1 MRRGN
6 LSRQQDRSQGRKQ
19 DRDSRPWFGS
29 IAAERSMDYG
39 TLNQAGPGLPSQR
52 SRSLPLRRAGKSKLL
67 KLIPTEIIA
76 AYMAVHGI
84 FQGQVIELGGADVT
98 RFVGWTVF
106 FVLLVLTPLYLAKIH
121 SVRGKT
127 QLVLTTLSFV
137 VWVYT
142 LGGPFQ
148 MVGWYQPQIASCV
161 LVLWTLVVPLFIES
175 PKGQTAHA

>member
-1 MRRGN
+1 MARAIRPD
-6 LSRQQDRSQGRKQ
+6 QD
-19 DRDSRPWFGS
+19 
-29 IAAERSMDYG
+29 Y
-39 TLNQAGPGLPSQR
+39 
-52 SRSLPLRRAGKSKLL
+52 KSKLL

-84 FQGQVIELGGADVT
+84 FQGQVIQLGGADVT

-106 FVLLVLTPLYLAKIH
+106 FVLLVVTPLYLARIH
-121 SVRGKT
+121 DVRGKT
-127 QLVLTTLSFV
+127 QIVLTMLSFC

-161 LVLWTLVVPLFIES
+161 LVLWTLIVPLFIES
-175 PKGQTAHA
+175 PRAKGAVA

>member
-1 MRRGN
+1 M
-6 LSRQQDRSQGRKQ
+6 
-19 DRDSRPWFGS
+19 WFQT
-29 IAAERSMDYG
+29 SMYA
-39 TLNQAGPGLPSQR
+39 LLPQ
-52 SRSLPLRRAGKSKLL
+52 PY
-67 KLIPTEIIA
+67 I
-76 AYMAVHGI
+76 
-84 FQGQVIELGGADVT
+84 
-98 RFVGWTVF
+98 WTAF

-121 SVRGKT
+121 DVRGKT
-127 QLVLTTLSFV
+127 QLVLTSLSFV

>member
-1 MRRGN
+1 MARSIN
-6 LSRQQDRSQGRKQ
+6 PDQD
-19 DRDSRPWFGS
+19 
-29 IAAERSMDYG
+29 Y
-39 TLNQAGPGLPSQR
+39 
-52 SRSLPLRRAGKSKLL
+52 KSKLL

-84 FQGQVIELGGADVT
+84 FQGQIIELGGGDVT

-106 FVLLVLTPLYLAKIH
+106 FVLLVVTPLYLARIH
-121 SVRGKT
+121 DVRGKT
-127 QLVLTTLSFV
+127 QIVLTTLSFC

-161 LVLWTLVVPLFIES
+161 LVLWTLIVPLFIES
-175 PKGQTAHA
+175 PRAKGAVA

>member
-1 MRRGN
+1 M
-6 LSRQQDRSQGRKQ
+6 
-19 DRDSRPWFGS
+19 
-29 IAAERSMDYG
+29 
-39 TLNQAGPGLPSQR
+39 
-52 SRSLPLRRAGKSKLL
+52 L

-84 FQGQVIELGGADVT
+84 FQGQVIELGGSDVT

-106 FVLLVLTPLYLAKIH
+106 FVLLVLTPLYLVKIH
-121 SVRGKT
+121 NVRGRT

-161 LVLWTLVVPLFIES
+161 LVLWTLAIPLAVEC
-175 PKGQTAHA
+175 GRAV

>member
-1 MRRGN
+1 M
-6 LSRQQDRSQGRKQ
+6 
-19 DRDSRPWFGS
+19 
-29 IAAERSMDYG
+29 
-39 TLNQAGPGLPSQR
+39 
-52 SRSLPLRRAGKSKLL
+52 RRAGKSKLL

-84 FQGQVIELGGADVT
+84 FQGQVIELGGSDVT
-98 RFVGWTVF
+98 RLVGWTVF

-121 SVRGKT
+121 NVRGKT

-137 VWVYT
+137 VWVCT
-142 LGGPFQ
+142 LGLPATMRSFGQGGPFQ

-175 PKGQTAHA
+175 PKMKGAVA